1 MNSYFYI
8 LTTLRHRTTHLASD
22 GHYYKL
28 NKSSNTINFTKFL
41 SVRQQRDVSVTRCK
55 RECQLRTR
63 RTKSKTN
70 QNSSYCDVSMRRCG
84 GANKERAQ
92 KNKNNTFN
100 ILLRPLWEVHIT
112 PQKNILM
119 PTFLKHPK
127 TSQGYLSVGKQRN
140 ATEEQKQYFNIL
152 QRPLW
157 SVHITSQN
165 NIFMPTF
172 SKHPKTSQGC
182 LCSLGYYVICVSR
195 SILRTNGKVFP

>member
-1 MNSYFYI
+1 M
-8 LTTLRHRTTHLASD
+8 
-22 GHYYKL
+22 
-28 NKSSNTINFTKFL
+28 
-41 SVRQQRDVSVTRCK
+41 TRCK

-182 LCSLGYYVICVSR
+182 LCSLGCVSGCLWVFTSR
-195 SILRTNGKVFP
+195 YLYVCRCLWVSMSVSMWEFSSYSVYISPTTISNGTANTRIFI